1 MSARSEHCPAPWA
14 RPGTPRRTTR
24 PSWIGGVVRPPAPK
38 DDHEPAAAPPSA
50 PVAYVCP
57 EAEASARRSSAPP
70 SSMRIPVA
78 QASAAV
84 EIRST
89 REVELEAQNEAL
101 RAEIARLADALA
113 SVRARV
119 VEQSE
124 PEIVRLAM
132 AIASRVVGRELSAD
146 PSMIAEWIGEARA
159 LLPGR
164 SEVVVAVAPDVAA
177 HVPAERIESRL
188 GDGAGTIVVD
198 PTLRPGTCEL
208 REGPSTVEVGAEARL
223 DALADALGLEAS

>member
-1 MSARSEHCPAPWA
+1 
-14 RPGTPRRTTR
+14 
-24 PSWIGGVVRPPAPK
+24 
-38 DDHEPAAAPPSA
+38 
-50 PVAYVCP
+50 
-57 EAEASARRSSAPP
+57 
-70 SSMRIPVA
+70 MRIPVA

>member
-1 MSARSEHCPAPWA
+1 L
-14 RPGTPRRTTR
+14 
-24 PSWIGGVVRPPAPK
+24 I
-38 DDHEPAAAPPSA
+38 
-50 PVAYVCP
+50 PVAHVRL

-70 SSMRIPVA
+70 PSSGRISAVH
-78 QASAAV
+78 ASAAV

-101 RAEIARLADALA
+101 RAEIARLAGALA
-113 SVRARV
+113 SLRARV
-119 VEQSE
+119 VEESE

-164 SEVVVAVAPDVAA
+164 SEIVVAVAPDVAA
-177 HVPAERIESRL
+177 HVPAERIEARL

-223 DALADALGLEAS
+223 DALADALGLEPS